1 LFTLLAIGFWLLAFW
16 TFTDS
21 QQRTA
26 SPHLLIHHFINM
38 SYSKLILSAALTGA
52 ATSRL
57 NCPYIPYTPVEIA
70 EEAKRAVDAGASI
83 VHIHAREDD
92 GIPSWRT
99 EVFEQIQEEVR
110 KRCPDVIINYSTGAI
125 GLSVADR
132 IKHLPVVKPDMAAFN
147 MGSMNYA
154 IFSEKAKQF
163 IWNGVFENSFDTMI
177 EVVKT
182 MTENNITPEM
192 ECFDT
197 GHIRNAEPLR
207 KMGLL
212 PANACYSLVMGV
224 LGGIPATTENLMHQ
238 ISQVPKDAFWQ
249 VIAISRKQWQMAAVA
264 CTMGG
269 NFRVGLEDN
278 FYLPNNQM
286 AKSNGECVEWGVKL
300 ANMMGREVATI
311 AETRQMLHIPFVK

>member
-1 LFTLLAIGFWLLAFW
+1 MA
-16 TFTDS
+16 
-21 QQRTA
+21 RK
-26 SPHLLIHHFINM
+26 
-38 SYSKLILSAALTGA
+38 KLILSAALTGA
-52 ATSRL
+52 ATNRSH
-57 NCPYIPYTPVEIA
+57 CPYIPYTPVELG

-92 GIPSWRT
+92 GTPSWRP

-110 KRCPDVIINYSTGAI
+110 KRCPKVIINYSTGAI
-125 GLSVADR
+125 GISKEERVA
-132 IKHLPVVKPDMAAFN
+132 HLPLTKPDMAAFN

-154 IFSEKAKQF
+154 IYSKKLKQF
-163 IWNGVFENSFDTMI
+163 YWNGVFENSFDTMQFI
-177 EVVKT
+177 VNT
-182 MTENNITPEM
+182 MSEHGICPEM

-207 KMGLL
+207 DMGLI
-212 PANACYSLVMGV
+212 PDNACYSLVMGV
-224 LGGIPATTENLMHQ
+224 LGGIPATTENLIHQ
-238 ISQVPKDAFWQ
+238 IKQVPEGACWQ

-278 FYLPNNQM
+278 FYLPNNEM

-300 ANMMGREVATI
+300 ANMMGREVASI
-311 AETRQMLHIPFVK
+311 DETRAMLNIPMRE